1 VERIPWGA
9 AMRGTQLS
17 LRNSPDGVVGHRSN
31 AVGPSHGRDPWFGAA
46 DYALSSTGT
55 LIYLTGGVQTAL
67 RLVNVDMA
75 GKVEPLVTQERGFED
90 LSVSPDGRRIVAT
103 VVENGGT
110 DLWIYDR
117 ERDALTRPDTVLVRD
132 AIDLSR
138 SESEPFLFNHA
149 MRSWLFGV
157 LLSESAERAPDAELL
172 AVATILHDLG
182 LTDRY
187 TAENRFEVDGA
198 NAARSFL
205 KGRGISTQ
213 QMQVV
218 WDAIALHTTRSIALH
233 KEPEVVMTHSGITVD
248 VLGAGLDRI
257 PQDKRGAIL
266 AEFPRL
272 ALKNGLKDCLCNIAR
287 RKPESTFDN
296 IVRDFGVR
304 YVEGYTSPNFAD
316 VVANAPFSE

>member
-1 VERIPWGA
+1 MV
-9 AMRGTQLS
+9 
-17 LRNSPDGVVGHRSN
+17 
-31 AVGPSHGRDPWFGAA
+31 F
-46 DYALSSTGT
+46 
-55 LIYLTGGVQTAL
+55 
-67 RLVNVDMA
+67 A
-75 GKVEPLVTQERGFED
+75 GIKV
-90 LSVSPDGRRIVAT
+90 
-103 VVENGGT
+103 
-110 DLWIYDR
+110 
-117 ERDALTRPDTVLVRD
+117 PDTVLIRD

-138 SESEPFLFNHA
+138 SASEPFLFNHV

-157 LLSESAERAPDAELL
+157 LLSESAERAPDPELL

-182 LTDRY
+182 LTERF
-187 TAENRFEVDGA
+187 TAESRFEVDGA

-205 KGRGISTQ
+205 EGRGISTQ

-233 KEPEVVMTHSGITVD
+233 KEPEVVMTHSGITAD
-248 VLGAGLDRI
+248 VLGAALDRI
-257 PQDKRGAIL
+257 PLDKQGAIL

-272 ALKNGLKDCLCNIAR
+272 ALKNGLKECLCNIAR